1 MTVTRTG
8 AATAAGDGTPSPRL
22 AAPALASAS
31 TAASPPASPV
41 SPASPAMPR
50 VMLWTLMIIYIFNFL
65 DRQIVSILAEPIK
78 RDFGLSD
85 TQLGLMTGLA
95 FALFYTL
102 LGIPIARLADRST
115 TNRVSLIAWSVAI
128 WSAMTMACGMARSF
142 SELLLARVGV
152 GVGEAGCTPAA
163 HSLISDSVPPEKRS
177 SAIAFYGLGIPIGSL
192 LGMVIGGG
200 LADAFGWRTAF
211 LAVGVPGV
219 VLALLVP
226 WLMREPRR
234 ADSSKGIGPL
244 TARPQVPVAEAMR
257 ELATSR
263 CFVLLCLA
271 GGFTA
276 FLSYGKAVWV
286 AVLFIRTFELSPGQ
300 TGLYLGVSLGIAGM
314 IGTWIGGRLA
324 DHFGKSNRRH
334 LLTGPAVAMTVAAP
348 ILFLAYSSSDWR
360 VAMALL
366 FLPTIMNAMYY
377 GPTYACVQGLVRPEL
392 RAVAASVMVFAQN
405 LIGLGLGPLLF
416 GMMSDGFQP
425 LAGADSV
432 RWVLYGAA
440 WLGLIPAFLFWRAS
454 LRLTRELKSG

>member
-1 MTVTRTG
+1 MTVANEAVPDASVAGIVPG
-8 AATAAGDGTPSPRL
+8 ATMPAA
-22 AAPALASAS
+22 AMPAK
-31 TAASPPASPV
+31 V
-41 SPASPAMPR
+41 PR
-50 VMLWTLMIIYIFNFL
+50 VMLWTLLVIYIFNFL

-102 LGIPIARLADRST
+102 LGIPIARYADRST
-115 TNRVSLIAWSVAI
+115 TNRVTLIAVSVGV
-128 WSAMTMACGMARSF
+128 WSAMTMACGMARTF
-142 SELLLARVGV
+142 PQLLLARVGV

-200 LADAFGWRTAF
+200 LADIYGWRTAF
-211 LAVGVPGV
+211 LAVGLPGV
-219 VLALLVP
+219 VLAFLVP
-226 WLMREPRR
+226 FLMKEPRR
-234 ADSSKGIGPL
+234 AGMLAGAAMPKAKAQI
-244 TARPQVPVAEAMR
+244 PVKDALR

-263 CFVLLCLA
+263 AFVLLCLA
-271 GGFTA
+271 AGVTA

-286 AVLFIRTFELSPGQ
+286 AVLFIRTFGLSPGEA
-300 TGLYLGVSLGIAGM
+300 GLYLGVTLGVAGM
-314 IGTWIGGRLA
+314 VGTWLGGKLA
-324 DHFGKSNRRH
+324 DHFGKRDRRH
-334 LLTGPAVAMTVAAP
+334 LLTGPAIAMAVATP
-348 ILFLAYSSSDWR
+348 ILFLAYASADWR
-360 VAMALL
+360 VALALL
-366 FLPTIMNAMYY
+366 VLPTIMNAMYY

-416 GMMSDGFQP
+416 GMMSDAFQP

-454 LRLTRELKSG
+454 LRLKAEMKSG